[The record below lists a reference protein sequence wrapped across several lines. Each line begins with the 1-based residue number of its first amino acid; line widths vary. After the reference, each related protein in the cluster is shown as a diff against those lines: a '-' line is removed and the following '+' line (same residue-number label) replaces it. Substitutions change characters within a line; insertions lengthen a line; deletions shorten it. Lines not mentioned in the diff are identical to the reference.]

1 MTTKEKQ
8 EEQDAINE
16 MDRLFKKPGTLISK
30 KKFQKKL
37 QDAYPYIHN
46 IDTKKIRLLVKLI
59 ESSAIYRD
67 RLSKRL
73 FDEVERYE
81 SSACETRHMLIGE
94 EIFRILHEL
103 PMENKMHMNLI
114 KEILKELGQ

>member
-1 MTTKEKQ
+1 MTTKEQQ

-16 MDRLFKKPGTLISK
+16 IDRLFKKPGTLMNK

-37 QDAYPYIHN
+37 QAAYPYLRD
-46 IDTKKIRLLVKLI
+46 IDTKKVRLLVKLI

-73 FDEVERYE
+73 FDEVEKFE
-81 SSACETRHMLIGE
+81 LVSCETEQMLIGR
-94 EIFRILHEL
+94 EIFGILHEL
-103 PMENKMHMNLI
+103 PMENNLHMNLI
-114 KEILKELGQ
+114 KEILKEVEQ